1 MRLPRRFAPRN
12 DVENIN
18 HMNFIDEVK
27 IFIKGGNGGNGCVSF
42 HREKFID
49 RGGPDG
55 GNGGRGGS
63 VIFRSNHHLN
73 TLVNYRYKQ
82 HFTAENGENGKGSN
96 RSGKSGKSLVLDVP
110 IGTQIFSED
119 GNILLHE
126 FTEDDQSFEIIKGG
140 SGGLGN
146 SHFKTSV
153 NQAPR
158 KRTEGEIA
166 EEMWIHLSLKLLS
179 DVGLVGLPNAGKS
192 TFLSVVTAA
201 KPKIADYPFTTLVPN
216 LGVVYVDDE
225 EFVISDIPGLIEGAH
240 QGHGLGDKFLKHIE
254 RCNVLIHLIDGSS
267 NDVVADYNT
276 VRLELESYSDYLKN
290 KIEIICLNKCDVLT
304 DEEIQEKINKL
315 QKATNKEVFPI
326 STYTNT
332 GVNKIVK
339 LALKTIIRSNTVRY

>member
-1 MRLPRRFAPRN
+1 
-12 DVENIN
+12 
-18 HMNFIDEVK
+18 MNFIDEVK
-27 IFIKGGNGGNGCVSF
+27 IYIKGGNGGNGCVSF

-55 GNGGRGGS
+55 GDGGRGGS
-63 VIFRSNHHLN
+63 IIFRSNHHLN

-82 HFTAENGENGKGSN
+82 HFTAENGKNGKGSN
-96 RSGKSGKSLVLDVP
+96 KSGKSGKSLILDVP
-110 IGTQIFSED
+110 IGTQIFAED
-119 GNILLHE
+119 GDILLHD
-126 FTEDDQSFEIIKGG
+126 FTEDDQTFEIIKGG
-140 SGGLGN
+140 NGGLGN

-158 KRTEGEIA
+158 RRTEGEIA
-166 EEMWIHLSLKLLS
+166 EEMWIQLSLKLLS

-192 TFLSVVTAA
+192 TFLSVVSAA

-225 EFVISDIPGLIEGAH
+225 EFVIADIPGLIQGAH

-267 NDVVADYNT
+267 TDVVADYNI
-276 VRLELESYSDYLKN
+276 VCMELESYSDYLKD
-290 KIEIICLNKCDVLT
+290 KTQIICLNKIDVLT
-304 DEEIQEKINKL
+304 DEEIEDKTNEL
-315 QKATNKEVFPI
+315 QKITGKEIFPI

-332 GVNKIVK
+332 GITKIIK
-339 LALKTIIRSNTVRY
+339 LALQTIKD

>member
-1 MRLPRRFAPRN
+1 
-12 DVENIN
+12 
-18 HMNFIDEVK
+18 MNFIDEVK
-27 IFIKGGNGGNGCVSF
+27 IYIKGGNGGNGCVSF

-55 GNGGRGGS
+55 GDGGRGGS
-63 VIFRSNHHLN
+63 IIFRSNHHLN

-82 HFTAENGENGKGSN
+82 HFIADSGENGKGSN
-96 RSGKSGKSLVLDVP
+96 KSGKSGKSLTLDVP
-110 IGTQIFSED
+110 IGTQIFVED
-119 GNILLHE
+119 SDILLHD
-126 FTEDDQSFEIIKGG
+126 FTEDDQTFEIIKGG
-140 SGGLGN
+140 NGGLGN

-158 KRTEGEIA
+158 RRTEGEIA
-166 EEMWIHLSLKLLS
+166 EEMWIQLSLKLLS

-192 TFLSVVTAA
+192 TFLSAVSAA

-225 EFVISDIPGLIEGAH
+225 EFVIADIPGLIEGAS

-267 NDVVADYNT
+267 EDVVADYNI
-276 VRLELESYSDYLKN
+276 VRTELESYSDYLKD
-290 KIEIICLNKCDVLT
+290 KTQIICLNKIDVLT
-304 DEEIQEKINKL
+304 DEEIEEKTTQL
-315 QKATNKEVFPI
+315 QKITGKEIFPI

-332 GVNKIVK
+332 GITKIIK
-339 LALKTIIRSNTVRY
+339 LALQTIKG